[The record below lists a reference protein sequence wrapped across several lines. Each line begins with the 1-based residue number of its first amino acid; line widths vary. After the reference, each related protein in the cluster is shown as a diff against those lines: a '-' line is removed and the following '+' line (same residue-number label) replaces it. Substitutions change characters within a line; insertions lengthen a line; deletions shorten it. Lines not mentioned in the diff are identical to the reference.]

1 MTMAQVQ
8 PLNIPTA
15 SELAKAHDFLC
26 ESAILVADVKSL
38 LSDSSNFAMV
48 ARLTLKKKGFEAV
61 AERMEPF
68 ARRQRRTVDQRLFI
82 KIKFGVMMVIV

>member
-48 ARLTLKKKGFEAV
+48 ARLKNIQGCLADEICAV
-61 AERMEPF
+61 ERLIAATAPSPYH
-68 ARRQRRTVDQRLFI
+68 
-82 KIKFGVMMVIV
+82 

>member
-26 ESAILVADVKSL
+26 ESAILVADVRSL
-38 LSDSSNFAMV
+38 LLDGSNFAMV
-48 ARLTLKKKGFEAV
+48 ARLKNIQGRLADEICAV
-61 AERMEPF
+61 ERLIAATAPSSYH
-68 ARRQRRTVDQRLFI
+68 
-82 KIKFGVMMVIV
+82 